1 VEGKLGSVVRK
12 LLIKSGL
19 DASQLT
25 GTGFHGMLV
34 KDDMLVSKIFAPV
47 KVPTTSNLTLS
58 YEDIH
63 VT

>member
-1 VEGKLGSVVRK
+1 VRK